1 MSDEVIQQM
10 YILQESRQNLILT
23 LKLGRTQ
30 IDTLQEALNEAEMKI
45 IQIDDIILNL
55 K

>member
-1 MSDEVIQQM
+1 MSDEVIQQI
-10 YILQESRQNLILT
+10 YILQETRQNLMMAI
-23 LKLGRTQ
+23 KLGRTQ

-45 IQIDDIILNL
+45 IQIDDMILNL